1 MSDKSQELPER
12 ELLNTQITGGDD
24 QPSLPLQENEQIIE
38 REHIEKTPF
47 TLITRDGKSF
57 LAFGKYKVSSEY
69 HSKEEAMGALTND
82 FWEIQLNV
90 ITLIIT
96 LEKDK
101 E

>member
-1 MSDKSQELPER
+1 MSDNQVKRTALDSLKSQYTEE
-12 ELLNTQITGGDD
+12 EN
-24 QPSLPLQENEQIIE
+24 QPSLPLPDQQLIE

-47 TLITRDGKSF
+47 SLVTTEGKSF
-57 LAFGKYKVSSEY
+57 ITMGRYKISSEY
-69 HSKEEAMGALTND
+69 NSKAEAMGALTTD

-96 LEKDK
+96 LDKDK